1 MTKQEKQMEIIK
13 AIGRMSEDKLE
24 GVYYFIQGI
33 NNPEG
38 IKTEVK
44 NYINSKTLE
53 ASMSFRLEADT
64 LEDLNKD
71 LMQFQNELF
80 TSNKGMNF
88 EITDYNVKKND
99 RNSMHAYTAVI
110 AFHVF
115 LDTET
120 IKAMNE
126 GRLIF

>member
-13 AIGRMSEDKLE
+13 AVGKMSEDKISYL
-24 GVYYFIQGI
+24 YNFIGGLSS
-33 NNPEG
+33 EA

-44 NYINSKTLE
+44 NYINSKTLS
-53 ASMSFRLEADT
+53 ADMRFKLEADT

-71 LMQFQNELF
+71 LAQFQNELF

-88 EITDYNVKKND
+88 EIVEYNVKKNE
-99 RNSMHAYTAVI
+99 RNSMHAYEAVI
-110 AFHVF
+110 RFHVF
-115 LDTET
+115 LDSNT

-126 GRLIF
+126 GRLVF

>member
-13 AIGRMSEDKLE
+13 AVGKMSEDKISYL
-24 GVYYFIQGI
+24 YNFIGGLSS
-33 NNPEG
+33 EA

-44 NYINSKTLE
+44 NYINSKTLS
-53 ASMSFRLEADT
+53 ADMMFSLEADT

-88 EITDYNVKKND
+88 EITHYNVKKNE
-99 RNSMHAYTAVI
+99 RNSMYAYEAVI
-110 AFHVF
+110 GFHVF
-115 LDTET
+115 LDSET

-126 GRLIF
+126 GRLVF

>member
-13 AIGRMSEDKLE
+13 AVGKMSEDKISYL
-24 GVYYFIQGI
+24 YNFIGGLSS
-33 NNPEG
+33 EA

-44 NYINSKTLE
+44 NYINSKTLS
-53 ASMSFRLEADT
+53 ADMRFKLEADT

-71 LMQFQNELF
+71 LAQFQNELF

-88 EITDYNVKKND
+88 EIVEYNVKKNE
-99 RNSMHAYTAVI
+99 RNSMHAYEAVI
-110 AFHVF
+110 RFHVF
-115 LDTET
+115 LDSNT

-126 GRLIF
+126 GKLVF

>member
-13 AIGRMSEDKLE
+13 AVGKMSEDKISYL
-24 GVYYFIQGI
+24 YNFIGGLSS
-33 NNPEG
+33 EA

-44 NYINSKTLE
+44 NYINSKTLS
-53 ASMSFRLEADT
+53 ADMRFKLEADT

-71 LMQFQNELF
+71 LAQFQNELF

-88 EITDYNVKKND
+88 EIVEYNVKKNE
-99 RNSMHAYTAVI
+99 RNSMHAYEAVI
-110 AFHVF
+110 RFHVF
-115 LDTET
+115 LDSNT

-126 GRLIF
+126 GKLIF

>member
-13 AIGRMSEDKLE
+13 AVGKMSEDKISYL
-24 GVYYFIQGI
+24 YNFIGGLSS
-33 NNPEG
+33 EA

-44 NYINSKTLE
+44 NYINSKTLS
-53 ASMSFRLEADT
+53 ADMRFKLEADT

-71 LMQFQNELF
+71 LAQFQNELF

-88 EITDYNVKKND
+88 EIVEYNVKKNE
-99 RNSMHAYTAVI
+99 RNSMHAYEAVI
-110 AFHVF
+110 RFHVF
-115 LDTET
+115 LDSNT

-126 GRLIF
+126 GKVVF

>member
-13 AIGRMSEDKLE
+13 AVGKMSEDKISYL
-24 GVYYFIQGI
+24 YNFIGGLSS
-33 NNPEG
+33 EA

-44 NYINSKTLE
+44 NYINSKTLS
-53 ASMSFRLEADT
+53 ADMRFKLEADT

-71 LMQFQNELF
+71 LAQFQNELF

-88 EITDYNVKKND
+88 EIVEYNVKKNE
-99 RNSMHAYTAVI
+99 RNSMYAYEAVI
-110 AFHVF
+110 RFHVF
-115 LDTET
+115 LDSNT

-126 GRLIF
+126 GKLVF

>member
-13 AIGRMSEDKLE
+13 AVGKMSEDKISYL
-24 GVYYFIQGI
+24 YNFIGDLSS
-33 NNPEG
+33 EA

-44 NYINSKTLE
+44 NYINSKTLS
-53 ASMSFRLEADT
+53 ADMRFKLEADT

-71 LMQFQNELF
+71 LAQFQNQLF

-88 EITDYNVKKND
+88 EIVEYNVKKNE
-99 RNSMHAYTAVI
+99 RNSMHAYEAVI
-110 AFHVF
+110 RFHVF
-115 LDTET
+115 LDSNT

-126 GRLIF
+126 GKLIF